1 MENSLKKEHKIILGI
16 ICSTIGL
23 GLILVD
29 YFLGTDWKK
38 FLVYFINILGSIIL
52 FIGFAF
58 LYLAFK
64 KGERKLNVRQMTLV
78 GIMSSLSV
86 ILYYF
91 IKFNLPFFPPW
102 LDIQVSEIPALIA
115 GFAYGPYAGF
125 LVIFIRFVVK
135 LPATITAGVGEL
147 ADLILSAALVIISSK
162 MYEKNRTIKG
172 ALKGTIIGV
181 VSCTILSIFV
191 NWFILIPAYVNIA
204 EFPLVALAGMLSETT
219 GLNVTP
225 DNFMFYYLLLGVLP
239 FNLLRYVLVAVFTFL
254 LYKRTHMVL
263 KRIAKR

>member
-64 KGERKLNVRQMTLV
+64 KVERKLNVRQMTLV

-91 IKFNLPFFPPW
+91 VKFNLPFFPPW
-102 LDIQVSEIPALIA
+102 LDIQVSEIPALIT

-147 ADLILSAALVIISSK
+147 ADLILSAALVIISS
-162 MYEKNRTIKG
+162 MSGLMT
-172 ALKGTIIGV
+172 
-181 VSCTILSIFV
+181 CT
-191 NWFILIPAYVNIA
+191 
-204 EFPLVALAGMLSETT
+204 
-219 GLNVTP
+219 
-225 DNFMFYYLLLGVLP
+225 
-239 FNLLRYVLVAVFTFL
+239 
-254 LYKRTHMVL
+254 
-263 KRIAKR
+263 